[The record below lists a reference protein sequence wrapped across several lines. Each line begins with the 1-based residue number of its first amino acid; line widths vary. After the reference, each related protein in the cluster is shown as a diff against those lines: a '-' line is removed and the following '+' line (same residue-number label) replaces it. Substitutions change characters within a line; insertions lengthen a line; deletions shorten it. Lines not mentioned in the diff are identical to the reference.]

1 MNSGLNDA
9 SSVLV
14 AAFKAALLHQG
25 LVALLILAVLAVAW
39 VSVREW
45 IPSVR
50 TAAGSGGS
58 ARARTGTAEP
68 AGRRLLRIGFGIIWV
83 FDGLLQAQPRMAA
96 GLPSAA
102 IEPAAASSPHWVQH
116 LVNWAALVS
125 TGTATTAVIAAGQG
139 RQRPSSPPGPVTAAA
154 TGRSRAR
161 CALAPARCVLC

>member
-58 ARARTGTAEP
+58 A
-68 AGRRLLRIGFGIIWV
+68 
-83 FDGLLQAQPRMAA
+83 
-96 GLPSAA
+96 GLPPQAS
-102 IEPAAASSPHWVQH
+102 EPAAASSPHWVQH